1 MKSNYITTVHGPDI
15 PGVIKD
21 LALITRRYGGEW
33 LTSKV
38 IKTNGQFAALMNVVI
53 SSSKEAD
60 LKSSLE
66 QSFPSLTFVYAPVS
80 GMIQKAT
87 KTIHLVVDCIDRPG
101 LTGDLT
107 NILANLDIC
116 VENMECRRFAMDG
129 IGDVFSAQLA
139 LRVTES
145 TKSENIAGE
154 IETLSED
161 VQVNVLE

>member
-1 MKSNYITTVHGPDI
+1 MKSNYITTVYGPDI
-15 PGVIKD
+15 PGVIKS
-21 LALITRRYGGEW
+21 LSVFTRRFGGEW

-66 QSFPSLTFVYAPVS
+66 ESFPALTFVYSPVS

-154 IETLSED
+154 IETLSEE

>member
-1 MKSNYITTVHGPDI
+1 MKSNYITTVYGPDI
-15 PGVIKD
+15 PGIIHS
-21 LALITRRYGGEW
+21 LAKLTRGYEGEW

-38 IKTNGQFAALMNVVI
+38 IKTDGQFAAIMSVVI
-53 SSSKEAD
+53 HSTKEAE

-66 QSFPSLTFVYAPVS
+66 KTFPLLTFVYSSANRT
-80 GMIQKAT
+80 IQNVT

-101 LTGDLT
+101 LTGDLS

-116 VENMECRRFAMDG
+116 VENMECKRFAMDG

-139 LRVTES
+139 LVVPETA
-145 TKSENIAGE
+145 KSEIIAAE
-154 IETLSED
+154 IEALSED